1 MVLAT
6 CIQASGV
13 LQELTV
19 PAKCPDVLEWLR
31 TKTKQPGLQ
40 FQGKIQDKDN
50 WVTIFAES
58 GSDDD
63 DNVNQH
69 VLGGNFQDEIFVG
82 SMVVML
88 SANSNADNYDK
99 PSSVYTNLKPSEYET
114 IYSSWT
120 FEGESSDEDEENEVG
135 DDDEEADEEAE
146 VEADADADNDD
157 ENAGG
162 GPEDGDDDGPEEEDT
177 PAPTK
182 QRKPKQV
189 IIHDVNT
196 PCPLRDLVKQRYLE
210 IGLTT
215 EIADAL
221 EAALL
226 QRCIRDC
233 AKQEIEV
240 TWNNPA
246 FWNHY
251 RGRCIHFYENM
262 KNYGWVAKL
271 TSNEIAPAAF
281 AEMSVVELNPKRWK
295 AQIEAQI
302 EKDKKLFTRSGNASI
317 FFYCSTC
324 KKTTKCDYYQMQT
337 RSADEP
343 MTTFVTCLEC
353 DRRWKF

>member
-6 CIQASGV
+6 CVQVSGT
-13 LQELTV
+13 LQELSV
-19 PAKCPDVLEWLR
+19 PAKSADVLEWLR

-40 FQGKIQDKDN
+40 FQGKIQDKEN
-50 WVTIFAES
+50 WITIFAES

-63 DNVNQH
+63 DNANQH
-69 VLGGNFQDEIFVG
+69 VLGGNFSDEIFVG

-99 PSSVYTNLKPSEYET
+99 PASAYQNLKPTEYET

-120 FEGESSDEDEENEVG
+120 FEGESSDEEDEDEE
-135 DDDEEADEEAE
+135 EEAD
-146 VEADADADNDD
+146 VEADADADDDD
-157 ENAGG
+157 ENEN
-162 GPEDGDDDGPEEEDT
+162 PVLDDEAVDEEEDEIV
-177 PAPTK
+177 APVTK

-196 PCPLRDLVKQRYLE
+196 PCPLRDRVKQNYVE
-210 IGLTT
+210 IGLTA
-215 EIADAL
+215 EMSDAL
-221 EAALL
+221 ENALL

-251 RGRCIHFYENM
+251 RGRCMQFYENM
-262 KNYGWVAKL
+262 KNYGWIPKL
-271 TSNEIAPAAF
+271 LSGETTPAVF
-281 AEMSVVELNPKRWK
+281 AEMTVVDLNPKRWK

-317 FFYCSTC
+317 FFYCSRC

>member
-1 MVLAT
+1 MAT
-6 CIQASGV
+6 CVQVSGT

-19 PAKCPDVLEWLR
+19 PAKSADVLEWLR
-31 TKTKQPGLQ
+31 TKTKQVGLQ

-50 WVTIFAES
+50 WITIFAES

-63 DNVNQH
+63 DNANQH
-69 VLGGNFQDEIFVG
+69 VLGGNFSDEIFIG

-99 PSSVYTNLKPSEYET
+99 PASAYQNLKPAEYET

-120 FEGESSDEDEENEVG
+120 FEGESSDEEE
-135 DDDEEADEEAE
+135 DEADAE
-146 VEADADADNDD
+146 VDADADEDD
-157 ENAGG
+157 ENENEN
-162 GPEDGDDDGPEEEDT
+162 PVLDDDAGEDAEDEEEEEVV
-177 PAPTK
+177 APTAK

-196 PCPLRDLVKQRYLE
+196 PCPLRDRVKQNYVD
-210 IGLTT
+210 IGLTL
-215 EIADAL
+215 ELADTL
-221 EAALL
+221 ENALL

-251 RGRCIHFYENM
+251 RGRCMQFYENM

-271 TSNEIAPAAF
+271 ISGETTPAVF
-281 AEMSVVELNPKRWK
+281 AEMTVVDLNPKRWK

-302 EKDKKLFTRSGNASI
+302 EKDKKLFTRAGNASI
-317 FFYCSTC
+317 FFYCSRC

>member
-1 MVLAT
+1 MVVAT
-6 CIQASGV
+6 CIQASGT

-19 PAKCPDVLEWLR
+19 PAKSTDVLEWLR

-40 FQGKIQDKDN
+40 FQGKIQDKEN
-50 WVTIFAES
+50 WITIFAES

-69 VLGGNFQDEIFVG
+69 VLGGNFADEIFVG

-99 PSSVYTNLKPSEYET
+99 PSAAYQTLKPADYET

-120 FEGESSDEDEENEVG
+120 FEGESSDEEEDADGDVGDEEAEDEEEGPVVEDEDADEENE
-135 DDDEEADEEAE
+135 
-146 VEADADADNDD
+146 
-157 ENAGG
+157 
-162 GPEDGDDDGPEEEDT
+162 EEDEVV
-177 PAPTK
+177 APTK

-189 IIHDVNT
+189 VIHDVNT
-196 PCPLRDLVKQRYLE
+196 PCPLRDRVKQNYTE

-215 EIADAL
+215 EIAETL
-221 EAALL
+221 ENALL

-251 RGRCIHFYENM
+251 RGRCMQFYENM
-262 KNYGWVAKL
+262 RNYGWIPKL
-271 TSNEIAPAAF
+271 LAGDVTPAAF
-281 AEMSVVELNPKRWK
+281 AEMSVVDLNPKRWK

-317 FFYCSTC
+317 FFFCSRC

-353 DRRWKF
+353 DRSWKF

>member
-1 MVLAT
+1 MAT
-6 CIQASGV
+6 CVQVSGT

-19 PAKCPDVLEWLR
+19 PAKSADVLEWLR

-50 WVTIFAES
+50 WITIFAES

-69 VLGGNFQDEIFVG
+69 VLGGNFSDEIFIG

-99 PSSVYTNLKPSEYET
+99 PASSYQNLKPADYET

-120 FEGESSDEDEENEVG
+120 FEGESSDEEE
-135 DDDEEADEEAE
+135 EE
-146 VEADADADNDD
+146 EADADADGDADGDADEDEENENPVLDD
-157 ENAGG
+157 EAVD
-162 GPEDGDDDGPEEEDT
+162 DGDDDEEEEVV
-177 PAPTK
+177 APTTK

-196 PCPLRDLVKQRYLE
+196 PCPLRDRVKQNYVE

-215 EIADAL
+215 EMSDAL
-221 EAALL
+221 ENALL

-251 RGRCIHFYENM
+251 RGRCMQFYENM
-262 KNYGWVAKL
+262 KNYGWIPKL
-271 TSNEIAPAAF
+271 LSGETTPAVF
-281 AEMSVVELNPKRWK
+281 AEMTVVDLNPKRWK

-302 EKDKKLFTRSGNASI
+302 EKDKKLFTRVGNASI
-317 FFYCSTC
+317 FFYCSRC

>member
-6 CIQASGV
+6 CIQASGI
-13 LQELTV
+13 LQELNV
-19 PAKCPDVLEWLR
+19 PAKCADVLEWLR

-58 GSDDD
+58 GDDDD
-63 DNVNQH
+63 DNINQH

-82 SMVVML
+82 SMAVML
-88 SANSNADNYDK
+88 SSSSNADNYDK
-99 PSSVYTNLKPSEYET
+99 PSSVYQNLKPSEYET

-120 FEGESSDEDEENEVG
+120 FEGESSGEEDEDGVA
-135 DDDEEADEEAE
+135 DPDEEAGEEEGNDEEVP
-146 VEADADADNDD
+146 VE
-157 ENAGG
+157 E
-162 GPEDGDDDGPEEEDT
+162 PEEEEEVV
-177 PAPTK
+177 APTVK

-196 PCPLRDLVKQRYLE
+196 PCPLRDLVKQRYAE
-210 IGLTT
+210 VGLTA
-215 EIADAL
+215 ELSDSL

-251 RGRCIHFYENM
+251 RGRCIQFYENM
-262 KNYGWVAKL
+262 KNYGWVPKL
-271 TSNEIAPAAF
+271 LSGETSTASF
-281 AEMSVVELNPKRWK
+281 AEMSVVDLNPKRWK

-302 EKDKKLFTRSGNASI
+302 EKDKQLFTRAGNASI
-317 FFYCSTC
+317 FFFCSAC
-324 KKTTKCDYYQMQT
+324 KKKTKCDYYQMQT

>member
-6 CIQASGV
+6 CIQASGT

-19 PAKCPDVLEWLR
+19 PAKSSDVLEWLR

-50 WVTIFAES
+50 WITIFAES

-63 DNVNQH
+63 DTVNQH
-69 VLGGNFQDEIFVG
+69 VLGGNFADEIFVG

-99 PSSVYTNLKPSEYET
+99 PSSSYQNLKPAEYET

-120 FEGESSDEDEENEVG
+120 FEGESSADED
-135 DDDEEADEEAE
+135 D
-146 VEADADADNDD
+146 ADADADADDD
-157 ENAGG
+157 EGVN
-162 GPEDGDDDGPEEEDT
+162 EDDAVPPVDENEEDDDDDDDAVGEEDA
-177 PAPTK
+177 PAPTTK

-189 IIHDVNT
+189 VIHDVNT
-196 PCPLRDLVKQRYLE
+196 PCPLRDRVKQNYTE
-210 IGLTT
+210 IGLT
-215 EIADAL
+215 L
-221 EAALL
+221 ELSETLENALL

-251 RGRCIHFYENM
+251 RGRCMQFYENM
-262 KNYGWVAKL
+262 RNYGWVPKL
-271 TSNEIAPAAF
+271 LSGEVAPATF
-281 AEMSVVELNPKRWK
+281 AEMTVVDLNPKRWK

-317 FFYCSTC
+317 FFFCSRC

-343 MTTFVTCLEC
+343 MTTFVSCLEC

>member
-6 CIQASGV
+6 CIQASGT
-13 LQELTV
+13 LQELVV
-19 PAKCPDVLEWLR
+19 PAKCADVLEWLR

-50 WVTIFAES
+50 WITIFAES
-58 GSDDD
+58 GDDDD

-69 VLGGNFQDEIFVG
+69 ILGGNFQDEIFVG
-82 SMVVML
+82 SMAVMM
-88 SANSNADNYDK
+88 SSNSNADNYDK
-99 PSSVYTNLKPSEYET
+99 PSSAYANLKPAEYET

-120 FEGESSDEDEENEVG
+120 FEGESSDEEG
-135 DDDEEADEEAE
+135 EADVDA
-146 VEADADADNDD
+146 EADADDEEGVNEDD
-157 ENAGG
+157 V
-162 GPEDGDDDGPEEEDT
+162 PPVVEDEEEDGPEEEDA

-196 PCPLRDLVKQRYLE
+196 PCPLRDLVKQRYVE

-215 EIADAL
+215 ELSDAL

-233 AKQEIEV
+233 AKQEVEV

-251 RGRCIHFYENM
+251 RGRCIQFYENM
-262 KNYGWVAKL
+262 RNYGWTAKL
-271 TSNEIAPAAF
+271 LSAEITPAAF
-281 AEMSVVELNPKRWK
+281 AEMSIVDLNPKRWK

-302 EKDKKLFTRSGNASI
+302 EKDKRLFTRSGSASI
-317 FFYCSTC
+317 FFFCSRC
-324 KKTTKCDYYQMQT
+324 KKKTKCDYYQMQT

>member
-6 CIQASGV
+6 CIQASGI
-13 LQELTV
+13 LQELNV
-19 PAKCPDVLEWLR
+19 PAKCADVLEWLR

-58 GSDDD
+58 GDDDD
-63 DNVNQH
+63 DNINQH

-82 SMVVML
+82 SMAVML
-88 SANSNADNYDK
+88 SSSSNADNYDK
-99 PSSVYTNLKPSEYET
+99 PSSVYQNLKPSEYET

-120 FEGESSDEDEENEVG
+120 FEGESSGEEDEDGVADPDEEVG
-135 DDDEEADEEAE
+135 EEEG
-146 VEADADADNDD
+146 NDD
-157 ENAGG
+157 EV
-162 GPEDGDDDGPEEEDT
+162 PVEEPDEEEEVV
-177 PAPTK
+177 APTVK

-196 PCPLRDLVKQRYLE
+196 PCPLRDLVKQRYAE
-210 IGLTT
+210 VGLTA
-215 EIADAL
+215 ELSDSL

-251 RGRCIHFYENM
+251 RGRCIQFYENM
-262 KNYGWVAKL
+262 KNYGWVPKL
-271 TSNEIAPAAF
+271 LSGETSTASF
-281 AEMSVVELNPKRWK
+281 AEMSVVDLNPKRWK

-302 EKDKKLFTRSGNASI
+302 EKDKQLFTRAGNASI
-317 FFYCSTC
+317 FFFCSAC
-324 KKTTKCDYYQMQT
+324 KKKTKCDYYQMQT